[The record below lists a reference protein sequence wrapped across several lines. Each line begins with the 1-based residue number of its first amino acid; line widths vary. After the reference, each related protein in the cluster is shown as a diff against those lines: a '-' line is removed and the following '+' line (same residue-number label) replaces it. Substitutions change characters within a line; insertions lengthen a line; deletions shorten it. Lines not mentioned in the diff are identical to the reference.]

1 MSAGKR
7 QLVEVVAALRSD
19 LEAAIAEGV
28 GKSVKF
34 DLGEIEVELKAS
46 ITEGDESKGGGK
58 ISFNI
63 AGFFGAETGGDKVDK
78 KSEEY
83 AHTIK
88 LKLLPKVKDSKTG
101 EYVPP
106 RNISGRD

>member
-7 QLVEVVAALRSD
+7 QLVEVIAALRSD
-19 LEAAIAEGV
+19 LEAAIAEGEN
-28 GKSVKF
+28 KAVKF
-34 DLGEIEVELKAS
+34 DLDGIELELKAS
-46 ITEGDESKGGGK
+46 ITEGDENKGGGK

-63 AGFFGAETGGDKVDK
+63 AGFFGGETGGDKVDK

-88 LKLLPKVKDSKTG
+88 LKLLPKVKNPETG
-101 EYVPP
+101 EYVQP